1 MNLALMLI
9 FSLLGSATNNGWNI
23 AFNETFD
30 WMIVNDGVM
39 GGRSSSRFKVKD
51 DILHFSGTLSLENNG
66 GFVSLRSPYGSTDL
80 SVYKKLV
87 ITYKLDHGEMGFS
100 MNRHQQY
107 YLPNYKVYLE
117 QSEEW
122 KTVTFK
128 LKNFEEEVMAKKTG
142 KAIPAEA
149 LKEIIR
155 IGFIKSDK
163 DTTPFE
169 LQVKEL
175 RFE

>member
-1 MNLALMLI
+1 MNLVMLVL
-9 FSLLGSATNNGWNI
+9 FSLLGSANTNGWNI
-23 AFNETFD
+23 SFNEEFD

-39 GGRSSSRFKVKD
+39 GGRSNSRFEVKD
-51 DILHFSGTLSLENNG
+51 EALHFSGTLSLENNG
-66 GFVSLRSPYGSTDL
+66 GFVSLRSPYSELDVSG
-80 SVYKKLV
+80 YKKLI
-87 ITYKLDHGEMGFS
+87 ITYKLDHGKMGFS
-100 MNRHQQY
+100 MNRYQQY

-117 QSEEW
+117 QSDEW

-128 LKNFEEEVMAKKTG
+128 LKDFQEEVMAKKTG
-142 KAIPAEA
+142 NPMPEEA
-149 LKEIIR
+149 MKEIIR

-169 LQVKEL
+169 LVVKEL